1 MTKAKKQTEEIFE
14 KKIKGGNRNFSVDDF
29 RKISLSIF
37 EQEKILKIYPNSF
50 DQKSQKCHMIFRM
63 AFKNYLV
70 TNAKSDLNKK

>member
-37 EQEKILKIYPNSF
+37 EQEKRKN
-50 DQKSQKCHMIFRM
+50 
-63 AFKNYLV
+63 FKNIP
-70 TNAKSDLNKK
+70 K